1 MNQYD
6 EPKNTYQ
13 PGSKMLEKR
22 KPGTLS
28 KLSFA
33 FSIASIAFSLVML
46 LLLVSYTPTKTFGR
60 DPTFRM
66 MMVLCSFAANL
77 GGTAVITGIISAI
90 LGKKHDATISLSITG
105 IVIGAISFI
114 ISFAFIITM

>member
-6 EPKNTYQ
+6 EPKNTFQ

-46 LLLVSYTPTKTFGR
+46 LLLVNYTPAKTFGI

-66 MMVLCSFAANL
+66 MAALCSFSGNL
-77 GGTAVITGIISAI
+77 GGAAVITGIISAI
-90 LGKKHDATISLSITG
+90 LGKKRNATISLSLTG

-114 ISFAFIITM
+114 ISFAFLITM

>member
-1 MNQYD
+1 MNQYG
-6 EPKNTYQ
+6 EPKNTFQ
-13 PGSKMLEKR
+13 PDSKMLEKR

-33 FSIASIAFSLVML
+33 FSIAFSLVML
-46 LLLVSYTPTKTFGR
+46 LLLVNYTPAKTFGI

-66 MMVLCSFAANL
+66 MAALCSFSGNL
-77 GGTAVITGIISAI
+77 GGAAVITGIISAI
-90 LGKKHDATISLSITG
+90 LGKKRDTTISLSLTG

-114 ISFAFIITM
+114 ISFAFLITM

>member
-1 MNQYD
+1 MNQYG

-114 ISFAFIITM
+114 ISFAFFITM

>member
-66 MMVLCSFAANL
+66 MTVLCSFGANL